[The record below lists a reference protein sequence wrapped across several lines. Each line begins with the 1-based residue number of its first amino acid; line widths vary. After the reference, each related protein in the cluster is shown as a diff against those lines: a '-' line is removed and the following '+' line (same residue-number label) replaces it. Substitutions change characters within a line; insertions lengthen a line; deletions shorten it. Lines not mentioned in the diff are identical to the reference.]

1 MHATRRLTSLIA
13 TIALAAV
20 AAAVPTASSARPS
33 LASAAVQ
40 PTGCAWPVE
49 STPAKAN
56 VAYPDS
62 NATYWTTPFIAE
74 QGMTITLKGAFPTAR
89 FFSFVVYNS
98 QGQDFSTNGIPSSL
112 TDFQMAPDAGTQN
125 PWVTSGAT
133 AGTYT
138 VTLMNGVTA
147 GMANAIP
154 LMPSTPSAP
163 LVPGMPANT
172 GFVTMRI
179 YLPAGNDANAIP
191 LPTMTIST
199 GNGAKVQTLTQ
210 CPSAQKTPSMKSKVL
225 KKTIAKLLSKSL
237 AGTAGTPPTTSG
249 ECSESLVFCKAG
261 GSTTPFPNSDSGYV
275 AAKYQ
280 PASGYVTVVRAAMPT
295 SATAYGNGPG
305 VWPAAGIDLRYWSFC
320 NYVYAKPYPV
330 VSVGPIMGCTA
341 DQDMPLVNGTATV
354 VISSVKDRPAATR
367 GSRAKL
373 GWLPTSRSNTTAE
386 EVIAIRNM
394 LAAPTFTQ
402 SVMNATN
409 SDQASAESVMGAY
422 YPKGAQCTTATF
434 AKGGVA
440 GCFANPATPP
450 SPS

>member
-1 MHATRRLTSLIA
+1 MHSPRRLASFTAL
-13 TIALAAV
+13 IALAAV
-20 AAAVPTASSARPS
+20 AALMPAASAARPPI
-33 LASAAVQ
+33 ASAAVQ
-40 PTGCAWPVE
+40 PTACAWPVE

-74 QGMTITLKGAFPTAR
+74 DGMTITLNGTFPEAR

-98 QGQDFSTNGIPSSL
+98 AGQDFTTNGIPSSL
-112 TDFQMAPDAGTQN
+112 TDYQMVPGANTQN
-125 PWVTSGAT
+125 PWVTAGA
-133 AGTYT
+133 APGTYS
-138 VTLMNGVTA
+138 VTLMNGVTSA
-147 GMANAIP
+147 MTNAIP
-154 LMPSTPSAP
+154 LMPSTPSTP
-163 LVPGMPANT
+163 LVSGMPANT

-179 YLPAGNDANAIP
+179 YLPVNNDANAIP

-199 GNGAKVQTLTQ
+199 GNGAKVTTLKQ
-210 CPSAQKTPSMKSKVL
+210 CASAQKTPSTASKVI
-225 KKTIAKLLSKSL
+225 KKAIAKMLSKSL
-237 AGTAGTPPTTSG
+237 NGTAGTPPTTSG
-249 ECSESLVFCKAG
+249 TCSESLVFCKAG

-280 PASGYVTVVRAAMPT
+280 PAAGYVTVVRAKMPT
-295 SATAYGNGPG
+295 SAMAYGNGPG

-354 VISSVKDRPAATR
+354 VISSLKDRPAATI
-367 GSRAKL
+367 GKRAKL

-402 SVMNATN
+402 SVMNAEN
-409 SDQASAESVMGAY
+409 SNQASAQSTMGPY
-422 YPKGAQCTTATF
+422 YPSGVQCTTATF

-440 GCFANPATPP
+440 GCFKNPA

>member
-1 MHATRRLTSLIA
+1 MPSPRRLTSFIA
-13 TIALAAV
+13 LFALAAV
-20 AAAVPTASSARPS
+20 AAVLPSTSAARPAI
-33 LASAAVQ
+33 ASAAVQ
-40 PTGCAWPVE
+40 PTACAWPIE

-74 QGMTITLKGAFPTAR
+74 DGMTITLQGTFPAAR

-98 QGQDFSTNGIPSSL
+98 QGQDFTTNGIPSSL
-112 TDFQMAPDAGTQN
+112 TDYQMTPNAGTQN
-125 PWVTSGAT
+125 PWVTAGAA

-147 GMANAIP
+147 GMTNAIP
-154 LMPSTPSAP
+154 LMPSTPSTP

-210 CPSAQKTPSMKSKVL
+210 CASAQKTPTMKSKIL
-225 KKTIAKLLSKSL
+225 KKAIAKMLSKSL
-237 AGTAGTPPTTSG
+237 AGTAGTPPTTTG
-249 ECSESLVFCKAG
+249 ECSASLVFCKAG

-280 PASGYVTVVRAAMPT
+280 PAAGYVTVVKARMPT

-320 NYVYAKPYPV
+320 NYLYAKPYPV

-354 VISSVKDRPAATR
+354 VISSVADRPAATR
-367 GSRAKL
+367 GKRARI

-394 LAAPTFTQ
+394 LAAPTFIQ
-402 SVMNATN
+402 SVMNAQN
-409 SDQASAESVMGAY
+409 SDQASAQDVMGPY
-422 YPKGAQCTTATF
+422 YPKGVQCTTATF

>member
-1 MHATRRLTSLIA
+1 MRRPVPLLLSVTLATA
-13 TIALAAV
+13 ALAAGAAPGAARTTP
-20 AAAVPTASSARPS
+20 AAAAPTP
-33 LASAAVQ
+33 
-40 PTGCAWPVE
+40 CAWPVE

-62 NATYWTTPFIAE
+62 NATYWTTPFIA
-74 QGMTITLKGAFPTAR
+74 QDGMTITLKGTFPTAR
-89 FFSFVVYNS
+89 FFSFVVYDS
-98 QGQDFSTNGIPSSL
+98 AGQDFTTGGVPSAL
-112 TDFQMAPDAGTQN
+112 TDYQMVPDAGTQN
-125 PWVTSGAT
+125 PWVTAGAA

-138 VTLMNGVTA
+138 VTLANGVTP
-147 GMANAIP
+147 GTANAIP
-154 LMPSTPSAP
+154 LRPSSPAQP
-163 LVPGMPANT
+163 LVAGMPANT

-179 YLPAGNDANAIP
+179 YLPVNDDANAIP

-199 GNGAKVQTLTQ
+199 GDGATVQTLTQ
-210 CPSAQKTPSMKSKVL
+210 CASAQKAPTAKSRIT
-225 KKTIAKLLSKSL
+225 KKAIAKLLSKSL

-249 ECSESLVFCKAG
+249 ACSASLVFCKAG

-275 AAKYQ
+275 AATYQ
-280 PASGYVTVVRAAMPT
+280 PAAGYVTVVRAKMPT

-305 VWPAAGIDLRYWSFC
+305 VWPATGIDLRYWSFC

-354 VISSVKDRPAATR
+354 VISSVADRPAATR
-367 GSRAKL
+367 GANAKL

-402 SVMNATN
+402 SVMNAAN
-409 SDQASAESVMGAY
+409 SNQASAESVMGPY
-422 YPKGAQCTTATF
+422 YPEGAQCTTATF
-434 AKGGVA
+434 ARGGVA
-440 GCFANPATPP
+440 GCFANPASPP
-450 SPS
+450 S